1 MQDGSTGL
9 LAVQV
14 CGHEELE
21 SEEVGLL
28 SVVGVDVV
36 FEEALSVFDSPFESL
51 LAGALVL
58 SPPLEELEGEDPPL
72 A

>member
-9 LAVQV
+9 LAVQD

-28 SVVGVDVV
+28 SVAGVDVV
-36 FEEALSVFDSPFESL
+36 FEEALSVFDSPFDSPPVGV
-51 LAGALVL
+51 LAL
-58 SPPLEELEGEDPPL
+58 SPPLEELEGDEPPL